1 MMNNMNIIGIDLSL
15 KSTGITVYDTKNN
28 KLIFGNI
35 ISNKISDK
43 HRFRNIN
50 YIKYSDKPTNFKYHK
65 TINNGEY
72 SEYEGNQS
80 LKIMMT
86 VKSIMKF
93 LTVYLKNGDS
103 SSNNV
108 IVFESHLLP
117 QILGIKQFRG
127 LSHLI
132 ALQHILRE
140 NIILHCLKNN
150 ISVEFCFFSPSE
162 AKSLFTGNGR
172 ADKSKKVDI
181 FINEYDGKKLI
192 PDILR
197 NREETIMYLNDVVD
211 SFALVCSYFNR
222 LYNIVEKKITKTKT
236 KTKRK
241 KSEIKNTFKDSLI
254 NSIITE

>member
-1 MMNNMNIIGIDLSL
+1 MKINNINVIGIDLSL

-43 HRFRNIN
+43 HRFKNIN
-50 YIKYSDKPTNFKYHK
+50 YIKYSDKPLNFKYHK

-80 LKIMMT
+80 LKIMMA
-86 VKSIMKF
+86 VKSIMRF
-93 LTVYLKNGDS
+93 LSVYLKNDS
-103 SSNNV
+103 NRHNV

-140 NIILHCLKNN
+140 NIILHCLKEN
-150 ISVEFCFFSPSE
+150 ISIEFCFFSPSE
-162 AKSLFTGNGR
+162 VKSLFTGNGR
-172 ADKSKKVDI
+172 ADKSKMVDI
-181 FINEYDGKKLI
+181 FIDEYDGKKLI

-197 NREETIMYLNDVVD
+197 DKEETIMYLNDIVD
-211 SFALVCSYFNR
+211 SFALVTSYFNR
-222 LYNIVEKKITKTKT
+222 LYNIVEKKIPVKTKI
-236 KTKRK
+236 TKRK
-241 KSEIKNTFKDSLI
+241 KTEIKSTFKDSLI
-254 NSIITE
+254 NSIIN

>member
-1 MMNNMNIIGIDLSL
+1 MNIIGIDLSL

-50 YIKYSDKPTNFKYHK
+50 YIKYSDKPLNFKYHK

-80 LKIMMT
+80 LKIMMA
-86 VKSIMKF
+86 VKSIMRF
-93 LTVYLKNGDS
+93 LIVYLKKN
-103 SSNNV
+103 NHNV
-108 IVFESHLLP
+108 IIFESHLLP

-140 NIILHCLKNN
+140 NIILHCLREN
-150 ISVEFCFFSPSE
+150 ISIEFCFFSPSE
-162 AKSLFTGNGR
+162 VKSLFTGNGR
-172 ADKSKKVDI
+172 ADKSKMVDI
-181 FINEYDGKKLI
+181 FIDEYDGKKLI

-197 NREETIMYLNDVVD
+197 NREETIMYLNDIVD

-222 LYNIVEKKITKTKT
+222 LYNIVEKKIPKNKTV
-236 KTKRK
+236 KRK

-254 NSIITE
+254 NSIID

>member
-50 YIKYSDKPTNFKYHK
+50 YIKYSDKPLNFKYHK

-80 LKIMMT
+80 LKIMMA
-86 VKSIMKF
+86 VKSIMRF
-93 LTVYLKNGDS
+93 LIVYLKKN
-103 SSNNV
+103 NHNV
-108 IVFESHLLP
+108 IIFESHLLP

-140 NIILHCLKNN
+140 NIILHCLREN
-150 ISVEFCFFSPSE
+150 ISIEFCFFSPSE
-162 AKSLFTGNGR
+162 VKSLFTGNGR
-172 ADKSKKVDI
+172 ADKSKMVDI
-181 FINEYDGKKLI
+181 FIDEYDGKKLI

-197 NREETIMYLNDVVD
+197 NREETIMYLNDIVD

-222 LYNIVEKKITKTKT
+222 LYNIVEKKIPKNKTV
-236 KTKRK
+236 KRK

-254 NSIITE
+254 NSIID

>member
-50 YIKYSDKPTNFKYHK
+50 YIKYSDKSINFKYHK
-65 TINNGEY
+65 IINNGEY

-80 LKIMMT
+80 LKIMMA
-86 VKSIMKF
+86 VKSIMRF
-93 LTVYLKNGDS
+93 LTFYLKKDNH
-103 SSNNV
+103 NV

-162 AKSLFTGNGR
+162 VKSLFTGNGR
-172 ADKSKKVDI
+172 ADKSKMVDI
-181 FINEYDGKKLI
+181 FIDEYDGKKLI

-211 SFALVCSYFNR
+211 SFALVCSYFSR
-222 LYNIVEKKITKTKT
+222 LYNIVEKKIPTKK
-236 KTKRK
+236 KITKRK
-241 KSEIKNTFKDSLI
+241 KSEIKNTFKDSLL
-254 NSIITE
+254 NSIII